1 MSKIRHPD
9 ILYDADAHSP
19 LAPLTVRTNVSPD
32 NPNLVTQGPFYGVS
46 GDVNRAPLRDYCKH
60 GYESQRE
67 FRAAVCELIRRWKW
81 REGECIEKRMF
92 HGIDGVSVYNSLTL
106 LRLRFHDTPGCRP
119 DEAWIPL
126 YLADPVPTPP
136 YAQPRKLT
144 RNEQLLEELQN
155 FILWGK

>member
-1 MSKIRHPD
+1 MSKTRHPD
-9 ILYDADAHSP
+9 ILYDTDAHSP
-19 LAPLTVRTNVSPD
+19 LATVTVRTNVSSD

-67 FRAAVCELIRRWKW
+67 FRAAVCELIRRWKS

-92 HGIDGVSVYNSLTL
+92 HGIDGVSIDNSLTL

>member
-1 MSKIRHPD
+1 MSTKRHPD

-46 GDVNRAPLRDYCKH
+46 GDVSRAPLRDYCKH

-92 HGIDGVSVYNSLTL
+92 HGIDGVSVDNSLTL

-126 YLADPVPTPP
+126 YLADPVPTPS

>member
-1 MSKIRHPD
+1 MSKTRHPD
-9 ILYDADAHSP
+9 ILYDSDSHSP

-32 NPNLVTQGPFYGVS
+32 NPNLVTQGPFYWVS

-92 HGIDGVSVYNSLTL
+92 HGIDGVSIDNSLTL

>member
-1 MSKIRHPD
+1 MSKTRHPD

-19 LAPLTVRTNVSPD
+19 LAPLTVRTNASPD
-32 NPNLVTQGPFYGVS
+32 NPNIITQGPFYRVS
-46 GDVNRAPLRDYCKH
+46 GDVSRAPLRDYCKH

-92 HGIDGVSVYNSLTL
+92 HGIDGVSVDNSLTL

-126 YLADPVPTPP
+126 YLADPVPTPF

>member
-1 MSKIRHPD
+1 
-9 ILYDADAHSP
+9 
-19 LAPLTVRTNVSPD
+19 
-32 NPNLVTQGPFYGVS
+32 
-46 GDVNRAPLRDYCKH
+46 
-60 GYESQRE
+60 
-67 FRAAVCELIRRWKW
+67 
-81 REGECIEKRMF
+81 MF
-92 HGIDGVSVYNSLTL
+92 HGIDGVSTDNSLRL